1 MNFVRLYV
9 SLQSVNQ
16 INIIMIEVKFKKLCV
31 EAVEPIKAHP
41 TDAGADLTATSKHWD
56 DEKQCFIYGT
66 GIATEIPEGYV
77 GLVFPRSS
85 IRKYALTQCNCVGVI
100 DSHYRGEIMLSY
112 KPIGSGST
120 YNIGDKIAQLIIM
133 PYPEISYVEVTEL
146 SDTDRGEGGHGSTGV

>member
-1 MNFVRLYV
+1 MLDYLYLCKV
-9 SLQSVNQ
+9 FNQ
-16 INIIMIEVKFKKLCV
+16 INIIMIEIKFKKLCV
-31 EAVEPIKAHP
+31 EAVEPTKAHP
-41 TDAGADLTATSKHWD
+41 SDAGADLTATSKKWD
-56 DEKQCFIYGT
+56 DEKQCWIYGT

-100 DSHYRGEIMLSY
+100 DSHYRGEIMVSY
-112 KPIGSGST
+112 KPIGTGST

-146 SDTDRGEGGHGSTGV
+146 SETDRGEDGHGSTGV